1 MTRSRIQDSEREEIG
16 EFVEYHWHSRVV
28 MSRGRSFY
36 PHQEE
41 GFVERRDDRI
51 AGLLTFHVDQDG
63 LEILTLNSVLEG
75 AGIGSSL
82 MLDAIE
88 EARTRGCRRIWLT
101 TTNDNVRGLRYYQ
114 RLAFRMVA
122 VNPGVV
128 DEARKIKPQIPEVGQ
143 DGIAIHDEIVLEL
156 RIKPYLDEAGT
167 QGSV

>member
-1 MTRSRIQDSEREEIG
+1 MPRSRIQDSEREEIG
-16 EFVEYHWHSRVV
+16 EFVEKHWLSRMV

-51 AGLLTFHVDQDG
+51 AGLLTFRVDQD
-63 LEILTLNSVLEG
+63 EMEVLTLNSVLEG

-88 EARTRGCRRIWLT
+88 EARTRGCHRIWLT
-101 TTNDNVRGLRYYQ
+101 TTNDNIRGLRFYQ
-114 RLAFRMVA
+114 RLGFRMIA
-122 VNPGVV
+122 VNTGVV

-156 RIKPYLDEAGT
+156 RVEPYLDEPGT